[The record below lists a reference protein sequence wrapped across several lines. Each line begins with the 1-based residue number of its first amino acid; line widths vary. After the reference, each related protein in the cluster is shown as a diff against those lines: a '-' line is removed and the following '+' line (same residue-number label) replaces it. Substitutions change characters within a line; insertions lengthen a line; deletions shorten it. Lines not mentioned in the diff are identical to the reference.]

1 MNKKVGL
8 ALSAGGPKGYA
19 HIGVL
24 RALDKAQIPIDYI
37 AGCSAGSIAG
47 AFYAL
52 TKDIQKIEDYTIK
65 QHWREYASMFFD
77 PDLYQGLIKGNKVY
91 SFISDFLG
99 DATFEDLLIP
109 LNIVTVDIRTGKEI
123 VISKGLL
130 REAVRASISIPGLF
144 RPVEN
149 EHNLFVDGALS
160 SPLPVRITRKMGSDI
175 VVSVNLLEDM
185 VDDIDKKKIHVSSLS
200 YKSVML
206 LLRNLAREQEDEAD
220 IKIHPHVGKIGWK
233 SFMDS
238 SDLVDAVNDGETCME
253 EHMEELKRKIKPR
266 TVFEILNTLTHLS
279 SHKS

>member
-52 TKDIQKIEDYTIK
+52 TKDIQKIEEYTIK
-65 QHWREYASMFFD
+65 QHWREYVSMFFV
-77 PDLYQGLIKGNKVY
+77 PDLYQGLIKGNKIN

-99 DATFEDLLIP
+99 DATFDDLKIP
-109 LNIVTVDIRTGKEI
+109 LNVVTYDIRSGKEI

-149 EHNLFVDGALS
+149 EQSLFVDGALS
-160 SPLPVRITRKMGSDI
+160 SPLPVRIVRQMGSD
-175 VVSVNLLEDM
+175 VVISVNLLEELDA
-185 VDDIDKKKIHVSSLS
+185 DLEQKKIHASSLS
-200 YKSVML
+200 YRSIMV
-206 LLRNLAREQEDEAD
+206 LLRNLAREQEDESD
-220 IKIHPHVGKIGWK
+220 IIIQPHVGKIGWR
-233 SFMDS
+233 SFLDS
-238 SDLVDAVNDGETCME
+238 SFLIDAVNDGETCME
-253 EHMEELKRKIKPR
+253 QKIEELKQKIKPR
-266 TVFEILNTLTHLS
+266 TVASILDDLAR
-279 SHKS
+279 KFAKK